1 MPLPQ
6 IRSLEAYPVL
16 VDGRRLICLRDPEGI
31 VEDPLVVS
39 PKAFAIASMLDG
51 TSEVIDLQAAY
62 ARRTGGDLLF
72 SQEVQQVVAD
82 LDRHGF
88 LRTDRFEALRRGLEE
103 AFRASPVRPARHAG
117 RAYPADPAA
126 LAQDLARHLA
136 AVQTGELD
144 GLRPRGVISPHIDF
158 GRGGWCYAWAHAAL
172 AATAPTTVLILGV
185 AHHGPDVPFILTTK
199 PYVTPLG
206 RAPVDAELA
215 AFLQSRVDGL
225 LRHETVHR
233 AEHSIEVQVVYL
245 QHVFRDR
252 PMAIVPVLCSGPD
265 PDAPGRSPRALPAVE
280 AFICAVRDAM
290 AGGHRIGIVVSVD
303 FSHVGP
309 RFGDAEPVD
318 QTLVIQTSLGD
329 RAALET
335 IARGDAEA
343 WWTAVMGNG
352 NPTRIDA
359 AFATYVAL
367 RILEPCTGRL
377 LRYGQ
382 APDPAGGLVTFG
394 SLALM

>member
-6 IRSLEAYPVL
+6 VRPLEAYPVL
-16 VDGRRLICLRDPEGI
+16 VDGRRLICLRDPEG
-31 VEDPLVVS
+31 VVDEPLVVS
-39 PKAFAIASMLDG
+39 PKAFAVASMLDG

-72 SQEVQQVVAD
+72 SQEIQQVVDD

-88 LRTDRFEALRRGLEE
+88 LRTDRFEALRRGLED
-103 AFRASPVRPARHAG
+103 AFRASPVRPAYHAG

-126 LAQDLARHLA
+126 LTQDLARHLA
-136 AVQTGELD
+136 AVQTDELD
-144 GLRPRGVISPHIDF
+144 GLRPRGVIAPHIDF
-158 GRGGWCYAWAHAAL
+158 ARGGWCYAWAHAAL
-172 AATAPTTVLILGV
+172 AAAAPTTVLILGV
-185 AHHGPDVPFILTTK
+185 AHHGPDAPFILTTK
-199 PYVTPLG
+199 PYATPFG
-206 RAPVDAELA
+206 AAPVDAELA
-215 AFLQSRVDGL
+215 AFLQRRVDGL
-225 LRHETVHR
+225 LDHETVHR

-245 QHVFRDR
+245 QHVFQQR
-252 PMAIVPVLCSGPD
+252 PVAIVPVLCSGPD
-265 PDAPGRSPRALPAVE
+265 REAPGRSPRALPAVE
-280 AFICAVRDAM
+280 AFVGAVRDAM
-290 AGGHRIGIVVSVD
+290 AAGHRIAIVVSVD

-318 QTLVIQTSLGD
+318 QAMATRTSLGD

-343 WWTAVMGNG
+343 WWATVMGSG

-367 RILEPCTGRL
+367 RILEPCAGRL

-382 APDPAGGLVTFG
+382 APDPAGGLVTFA
-394 SLALM
+394 SIALV